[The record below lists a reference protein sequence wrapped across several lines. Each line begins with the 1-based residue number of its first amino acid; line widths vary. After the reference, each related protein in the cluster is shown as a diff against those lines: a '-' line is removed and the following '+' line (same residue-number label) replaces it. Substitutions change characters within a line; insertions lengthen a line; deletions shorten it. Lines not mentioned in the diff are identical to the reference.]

1 MNKKGVCKEQVIFYI
16 GVGLFVVLVLGLIA
30 LRTFV
35 FFRYANA
42 PVKDVPAWAYWV
54 MQDNGNGGKK

>member
-1 MNKKGVCKEQVIFYI
+1 MSKKGVCKEQVIFYI

-35 FFRYANA
+35 FFRYANT

-54 MQDNGNGGKK
+54 MQDNGKGGNK